1 MSEAAPGAAGGAVP
15 RHVAIIMDGNGR
27 WAQARFLPRSAGH
40 RAGVSSVRMAVE
52 ECKDRGV
59 EVLSVF
65 ACSSENWRRPPTEV
79 GLLMSLLIEVLEREI
94 DGLAKNGVRV
104 RFIGDRGS
112 LAPQLAAR
120 MTAAEQRTAANT
132 ALTFVIAIAYGG
144 RWDILQ
150 AARRLAARCVNGEMA
165 VAAIDEEALDAA
177 VETASIPDPDLFI
190 RTGGERRI
198 SNFLLWNLAYTEL
211 WFTDVLWPDF
221 DRAEFGRAFD
231 FFAGRNRRFGLTQ
244 AQLESP

>member
-1 MSEAAPGAAGGAVP
+1 
-15 RHVAIIMDGNGR
+15 
-27 WAQARFLPRSAGH
+27 
-40 RAGVSSVRMAVE
+40 
-52 ECKDRGV
+52 
-59 EVLSVF
+59 
-65 ACSSENWRRPPTEV
+65 
-79 GLLMSLLIEVLEREI
+79 MSLLIEVLEREI